1 MWLVVLFSLTL
12 GLVFLQEAAAGG
24 GLQVRFE
31 PYRLSLVGCCF
42 EYDPKDTVKIWIA
55 S

>member
-12 GLVFLQEAAAGG
+12 GLVFLQEAPAGG

-42 EYDPKDTVKIWIA
+42 ECNPKDNFKIWIT